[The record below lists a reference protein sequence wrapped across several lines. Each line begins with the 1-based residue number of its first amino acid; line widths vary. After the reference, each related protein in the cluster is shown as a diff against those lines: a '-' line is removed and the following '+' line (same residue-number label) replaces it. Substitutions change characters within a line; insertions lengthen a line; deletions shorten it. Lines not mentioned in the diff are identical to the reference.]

1 MSSRPVSPQRLGSP
15 EPARLK
21 QAPAN
26 KAQAASQSFCR
37 TEKHHIIPISSY
49 KKHEKWLESIGFSKS
64 WRDQLGENGNLYVM
78 KKADHGY
85 TQAHRDYNHALNSEL
100 EDIQKDA
107 IRKSWSP
114 EEQRYKVLKFHKMLR
129 QGFDQ
134 KLITFKKG
142 ASVDLLK
149 VASFLAQNNANP
161 LLESPLFNDALQL
174 PGGTYTDSLE
184 IKGLVAEGEMNV
196 LLPNLNAEGAKAAYD
211 PAMIALE
218 MAMFVVANDGK
229 KDPSLD
235 MKAMPD
241 NGTSFFPFDKWIEVE
256 CTHPNTVSAEAMLA
270 LDLALKQI
278 THGSIAFYQMF
289 DGIDR
294 EHLNTIK
301 DLYNSPIDTF
311 KRIYDKNCESFQDL
325 SDRLIREQAALLY
338 SRRKI
343 SFFKYAAKF
352 TSEIFFHRHDSIKK
366 GWFEASNSFCTKHY
380 PVICSQTGKDVSFF
394 SDFRVITHD
403 GGEAV
408 ANDCTTEN
416 LKDIHSIFKEHY
428 TQELMGCQHTAC
440 LFSLQKQLFKEG
452 KIFIPNDIEAS
463 DLCTPQTPKTLPAIF
478 IKNRDISSFCGG
490 TGINK
495 MKLSTNDYS
504 FEDLKRILPD
514 QDPLNITGQ
523 VTVSGQVKD
532 LDATSNVLLDCL
544 WTQKTRQNRES
555 KFVAEYSELNKAIFY
570 NKN

>member
-1 MSSRPVSPQRLGSP
+1 MSSRPVSPERLGSP
-15 EPARLK
+15 ERARPK

-26 KAQAASQSFCR
+26 KVKASSQAFCK
-37 TEKHHIIPISSY
+37 TEKHHILPISSY

-78 KKADHGY
+78 KKEDHGY
-85 TQAHRDYNHALNSEL
+85 TKAHRAYNDALDIKL
-100 EDIQKDA
+100 KDIQKDA
-107 IRKSWSP
+107 VDDDLSP
-114 EEQRYKVLKFHKMLR
+114 EEQRYKVLEFHKMLR

-142 ASVDLLK
+142 ASLDLLK
-149 VASFLAQNNANP
+149 VVTLLSYNSPNP
-161 LLESPLFNDALQL
+161 PLESPLFNDALQL

-184 IKGLVAEGEMNV
+184 INGLVAEGEMNV
-196 LLPNLNAEGAKAAYD
+196 LLPNLNPEGAKASYD

-218 MAMFVVANDGK
+218 MAMLVVATDGK

-294 EHLNTIK
+294 EHLNSIK
-301 DLYNSPIDTF
+301 DLDNSPIGTF
-311 KRIYDKNCESFQDL
+311 KRIYDKNCESYQDL
-325 SDRLIREQAALLY
+325 SNRRIRVEAVLLY
-338 SRRKI
+338 HKRSI
-343 SFFKYAAKF
+343 SFLDYIKKF
-352 TSEIFFHRHDSIKK
+352 TSEILFHRHDSIKK
-366 GWFEASNSFCTKHY
+366 GWFEASDSFCTKHY

-416 LKDIHSIFKEHY
+416 LTDIHSIFKENY

-452 KIFIPNDIEAS
+452 KIFIPNDIEPS
-463 DLCTPQTPKTLPAIF
+463 DLCTPQTPKTLPAIV
-478 IKNRDISSFCGG
+478 IKKGKVPVFCGG

-495 MKLSTNDYS
+495 MKLDTSDYS

-514 QDPLNITGQ
+514 QDPLNLTGQ

-532 LDATSNVLLDCL
+532 LDARSKVLLKCL
-544 WTQKTRQNRES
+544 WTQKITQNRES
-555 KFVAEYSELNKAIFY
+555 KFVAEYSELNKAIFLG
-570 NKN
+570 KN